1 MSVVVNASNST
12 FQAEVLDSNQPVLVD
27 FWAPWCGHCTRLSP
41 VIDEVA
47 EELGDAIKVVKVNV
61 DANRELATQYNIKSL
76 PSMLIF
82 KAGKVEETL
91 MGFMPKATLLT
102 KVQARL

>member
-1 MSVVVNASNST
+1 MSVVVNASNGT
-12 FQAEVLDSNQPVLVD
+12 FQEEVLDSNLPVLVD

-82 KAGKVEETL
+82 KAGKVDETL
-91 MGFMPKATLLT
+91 MGFMPKGALIT
-102 KVQARL
+102 KVQDRL

>member
-1 MSVVVNASNST
+1 MSVVVNASNGT
-12 FQAEVLDSNQPVLVD
+12 FQEEVLDSNLPVLVD